1 MVDRGFVDYILL
13 IVLGG
18 LGLYNVLLACRLYK
32 LYGELYYKHKAAEK
46 ELAECKNKL
55 KEMTEKG

>member
-32 LYGELYYKHKAAEK
+32 LYGEMYNKLKSAEK
-46 ELAECKNKL
+46 ELAECRKQT
-55 KEMTEKG
+55 TESD